1 VIFEQI
7 YLDCLSQA
15 AYLIGSE
22 GEAVLV
28 DPRRDVDD
36 YLAAADRHGLT
47 IRHVVA
53 THVHADFVA
62 GLTEIADRTGATVWM
77 GGRFDGD
84 LPCRRM
90 PHGHELRVGAVVLET
105 LETPGHTPES
115 ICLLVRGPEGT
126 PTRLLSGD
134 TVFLGDVGRP
144 DLVGAR
150 GLSAEDMAGM
160 MFDSLSDHVLPLDDA
175 VEVWPGHGAGSAC
188 GKNISAETRSTIGAQ
203 RLQNWAFT
211 CDDRDRFVAEL
222 CAELPAPP
230 RYFAHAAAMNRTGPT
245 LTRQRSAPRRL
256 GPDECSVVE
265 ENGAILLD
273 VRTVDAFGQGHVA
286 GSLHVSLGG
295 RFAEWAGRLIAP
307 GRRIVL
313 VAASEEQAL
322 EAFERLARVGHDTVL
337 GWCCPDAA
345 HTTASLPQW
354 TPDELRAALDADP
367 ALQVA
372 DVRQP
377 GEFRG
382 GRVPGAVSVP
392 LTEFAD
398 AAFAPQGLD
407 RTRPVAV
414 ICAGGGRSSTASHF
428 LRNLGFADLRN
439 VAGGTGAWRAAG
451 HAVES

>member
-1 VIFEQI
+1 MIFEQI

-15 AYLIGSE
+15 AYLIGSD
-22 GEAVLV
+22 GEAALV
-28 DPRRDVDD
+28 DPRRDVDE
-36 YLAAADRHGLT
+36 YLAAAERHGLT
-47 IRHVVA
+47 IRHVIA

-62 GLTEIADRTGATVWM
+62 GLLEIADRTGAVVWM
-77 GGRFDGD
+77 GGRFDGE

-90 PHGHELRVGAVVLET
+90 PHGHELRVGQAVIQT

-160 MFDSLSDHVLPLDDA
+160 MFDSLRDHVLPLDDA

-188 GKNISAETRSTIGAQ
+188 GKNISTESRSTIGAQ
-203 RLQNWAFT
+203 RMSNWAFT
-211 CDDRDRFVAEL
+211 CDDRDRFITEL
-222 CAELPAPP
+222 CAELPPPP
-230 RYFAHAAAMNRTGPT
+230 RYFAHAAAMNRSGPSLERERT
-245 LTRQRSAPRRL
+245 TPRRL

-273 VRTVDAFGQGHVA
+273 VRTVDAFGKAHVA
-286 GSLHVSLGG
+286 GSLHVSLCG
-295 RFAEWAGRLIAP
+295 RFAEWCGRLITP

-313 VAASEEQAL
+313 VASTEDEAR
-322 EAFERLARVGHDTVL
+322 EAFVRLARVGHDTVL
-337 GWCCPDAA
+337 GWCCPDADHA
-345 HTTASLPQW
+345 TAALPQW
-354 TPDELRAALDADP
+354 TPAELHLALEQDP
-367 ALQVA
+367 GFQVV

-377 GEFRG
+377 GEFRA
-382 GRVPGAVSVP
+382 GRVPGAVSAP
-392 LTEFAD
+392 LTAFAD
-398 AAFAPQGLD
+398 PGFAPAGLD
-407 RTRPVAV
+407 PARPTAV
-414 ICAGGGRSSTASHF
+414 ICQGGARSSMASHF
-428 LRNLGFADLRN
+428 LRNLGFHDLRN

-451 HAVES
+451 HAVEV

>member
-1 VIFEQI
+1 MIFEQI
-7 YLDCLSQA
+7 YLNCLSQA

-28 DPRRDVDD
+28 DPRRDVDE
-36 YLAAADRHGLT
+36 YLAIAERHGLE

-62 GLTEIADRTGATVWM
+62 GLTEIADRTGATIWM
-77 GGRFDGD
+77 GGRFDGE

-90 PHGHELRVGAVVLET
+90 PHGHRLEVGSCVLET

-115 ICLLVRGPEGT
+115 ICLLVHGPEGT

-160 MFDSLSDHVLPLDDA
+160 MFDSLRDHVLPLDDT

-211 CDDRDRFVAEL
+211 CDDRERFIAEL
-222 CAELPAPP
+222 CADLPAPP
-230 RYFAHAAAMNRTGPT
+230 RYFAHAASMNRVGPK
-245 LTRQRSAPRRL
+245 LDRDRPMPRRL
-256 GPDECSVVE
+256 GPDECSIVE

-273 VRTVDAFGQGHVA
+273 VRTVDAFGAAHVP
-286 GSLHVSLGG
+286 GSLHVTLGG

-313 VAASEEQAL
+313 VASTEEEAQ
-322 EAFERLARVGHDTVL
+322 EAFVRLARVGHDTVL
-337 GWCCPDAA
+337 GWCCPDQDHA
-345 HTTASLPQW
+345 TSSLPQW
-354 TPDELRAALDADP
+354 TADDLRAALDRDP
-367 ALQVA
+367 TLQVI

-382 GRVPGAVSVP
+382 GHVPGAVSTP
-392 LTEFAD
+392 LTDFSEPVQALS
-398 AAFAPQGLD
+398 GLD
-407 RTRPVAV
+407 ASRRTAV
-414 ICAGGGRSSTASHF
+414 ICGGGARSSTASHF
-428 LRNLGFADLRN
+428 LRNLGFQDLHN

-451 HAVES
+451 HAIQS